1 MMTAKLYNSIKFYM
15 LSIHESDEL
24 AEAQTQEY
32 VDKFNSFDKHD
43 QMVVDQLVQLDGWE
57 YVIDK
62 IDNLYE

>member
-1 MMTAKLYNSIKFYM
+1 M

-32 VDKFNSFDKHD
+32 VDKFNSLDKHD

>member
-32 VDKFNSFDKHD
+32 VDKFNSLDKHD

>member
-1 MMTAKLYNSIKFYM
+1 MTAKLYNSIKFYM

-32 VDKFNSFDKHD
+32 VDKFNSLDKHD